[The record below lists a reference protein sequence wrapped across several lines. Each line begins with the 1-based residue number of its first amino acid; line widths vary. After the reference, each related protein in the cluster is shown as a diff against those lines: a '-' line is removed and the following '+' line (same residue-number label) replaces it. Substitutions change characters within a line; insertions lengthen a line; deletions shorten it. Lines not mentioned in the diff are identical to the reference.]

1 MHQRHIYLKRIASS
15 ILNILICA
23 FAIYKFIPY
32 FKFQIAL
39 STLEH
44 PAFQKAINLSH
55 LMTGASYLT
64 LALGS
69 LSVLLLFINIMK
81 FGFSYTAKG
90 KELMAQAE
98 ANEAIRIAEEKIQS
112 AQRYKEYQKR
122 EERLQ
127 RDERNS
133 SSNDFFMSPASP
145 VWSHSSSSSSSGGW
159 SGGDSGSWSG
169 GSCDSGSSG
178 GGGDCSGGGD

>member
-1 MHQRHIYLKRIASS
+1 MQQRHIYLKRIASS

-44 PAFQKAINLSH
+44 PAFQKATNLNH

-64 LALGS
+64 LAIGS

-112 AQRYKEYQKR
+112 AQRFKEYQLR
-122 EERLQ
+122 EARIS
-127 RDERNS
+127 RDERKAS
-133 SSNDFFMSPASP
+133 SSSDSFMSPTSP

-159 SGGDSGSWSG
+159 SGGDSG

-178 GGGDCSGGGD
+178 GGGDCGGGGGD